1 MIRDLLIKDE
11 FQRLGSKSG
20 ASDVK
25 GHSYFKGTQWALL
38 RNQTPPIIPQ
48 VSNPMDTCNFR
59 TVRDSLSLD
68 FSKETLHEETEGNP
82 FHGFESVTL
91 ERAT

>member
-1 MIRDLLIKDE
+1 MKGLLIKNE
-11 FQRLGSKSG
+11 FNRLGSKNG

-25 GHSYFKGTQWALL
+25 NHLFFKGTRWALL

-48 VSNPMDTCNFR
+48 ISNPMDTCNFR
-59 TVRDSLSLD
+59 TVRESVSLD
-68 FSKETLHEETEGNP
+68 FSKETLYEEAAGNP

-91 ERAT
+91 ERA